1 MAANDNAN
9 DTFWKDYES
18 MRADFY
24 DLSNIAIV
32 DEVFSKIRFQDFAY
46 CNYNPKA
53 LYDTIAKRISDN
65 KWNTTKAC
73 GEITKA
79 VIVGLVR
86 GNITQHQIW
95 QMAGGG
101 GGGGEIV
108 RLAADF
114 GIRIRKNSK
123 EKLTC
128 EQDTLT
134 FVRFLSLFPEV
145 ASRLC
150 LIIPSNLTQKIPC
163 DGIYSACILP
173 VGMKHSGFAALI
185 PAGPDYRAVRGYLSV
200 AFTAF
205 MVEFWDVM
213 NPKKSNR
220 APQVKFDEQFRLTET
235 AIDDGRMSDERRITA
250 LKVAMVNSRVSLD
263 RILRVVGNVRRV
275 HGMAVEDPG
284 LYKNDA
290 VLEGDFWKLGHTRE
304 IEDETGI
311 EGIKKKYPDYGE
323 VMDHASCSSVS
334 SSSVDAATSATADLP
349 FSSEA
354 VVFPGLTGFPI

>member
-1 MAANDNAN
+1 
-9 DTFWKDYES
+9 
-18 MRADFY
+18 
-24 DLSNIAIV
+24 
-32 DEVFSKIRFQDFAY
+32 
-46 CNYNPKA
+46 A
-53 LYDTIAKRISDN
+53 LYGKITERISDE
-65 KWNTTKAC
+65 KWNTEEAY
-73 GEITKA
+73 GEIMKA
-79 VIVGLVR
+79 VTVGLVR
-86 GNITQHQIW
+86 GNITQHQIEKIPV
-95 QMAGGG
+95 
-101 GGGGEIV
+101 GESILKSV
-108 RLAADF
+108 ANF
-114 GIRIRKNSK
+114 GIQIRKK
-123 EKLTC
+123 TEKMQC
-128 EQDTLT
+128 YPDTLT
-134 FVRFLSLFPEV
+134 FVRFISLFPHF
-145 ASRLC
+145 ASCAC

-220 APQVKFDEQFRLTET
+220 APQVKFEEQFRLTET

-311 EGIKKKYPDYGE
+311 KAAAEIEGIKKKYPDYGE

-334 SSSVDAATSATADLP
+334 SSSIDAATSATADLP
-349 FSSEA
+349 LFTET